1 MGRGDL
7 SRACEKDGG
16 RDGGGGCGAVWVAS
30 SAAAVP
36 VEGTRQPG
44 ECGEKKSRKKA
55 KKKKRKNTTKQNKTK
70 TKKTKKTT
78 KQETKELK

>member
-55 KKKKRKNTTKQNKTK
+55 KKKKRKNTTKQTK
-70 TKKTKKTT
+70 TKQKPKKPK
-78 KQETKELK
+78 KQQNKKQKN

>member
-30 SAAAVP
+30 SAAAVA

-44 ECGEKKSRKKA
+44 ECGEKKKA
-55 KKKKRKNTTKQNKTK
+55 GKKKEKKKQRK
-70 TKKTKKTT
+70 
-78 KQETKELK
+78 E

>member
-30 SAAAVP
+30 SAAAVA

-44 ECGEKKSRKKA
+44 ECGEKKKSRKKKE
-55 KKKKRKNTTKQNKTK
+55 KKTKEKNKTK
-70 TKKTKKTT
+70 PNQKKPT

>member
-1 MGRGDL
+1 MGREDL
-7 SRACEKDGG
+7 SRACEKNGG

-55 KKKKRKNTTKQNKTK
+55 KKKKRKNTTKQNKNQK
-70 TKKTKKTT
+70 NQKNQQNKKQKN
-78 KQETKELK
+78 